1 MAIRRNLFRER
12 PNPEGNGI
20 MPLKRHLGLLH
31 VFCIA
36 TGAMISSGIF
46 VLPGIAHAKA
56 GPAVILSYLIA
67 GLVASVGMLS
77 AAELVTAMPR
87 AGGDYFF
94 VTRGLGPGIGTIA
107 GLLTWFSLSLKSA
120 FAIVGMSALA
130 ARFLPVNLQLAGIL
144 CCAFFTAL
152 NLFGSRHAARTQI
165 LLVAGLVLLMLFYI
179 VRGAPQVAF
188 EHLAPFMPHGPKS
201 VLFTAAFVFVAYG
214 GIIQISSIAEDVQ
227 SPGKTIPRGMI
238 LSMLVTTLFYTLMVW
253 VTTGVLPDETLN
265 NSLTPIADGAA
276 AFLGRPGVVLIG
288 AAALFAFMSTANA
301 GILAASRYLL
311 ALGRDSLAPQ
321 CLGRVNRR
329 FGTPHIAILFTSLF
343 ITLALFLQLDIL
355 VEAASLVLMLGFLL
369 SGICVIVLRESGI
382 QNYRPAFRAPL
393 YPFLQIAGILA
404 TLLLIIEM
412 GLIAFAIFSLLAVAG
427 FATYWFYGRN
437 SALRES
443 ALTHLLARL
452 TAREILT
459 GTLEEELKQII
470 RERDDIEPDRFDHLV
485 TNAPVFDLDAPL
497 SRNELFAQIA
507 QSGSDGTGLSAAE
520 LEQKLIEREELT
532 STALSTDIAVPHIIL
547 PGEKKFKAILVRH
560 RTGVTFSA
568 DAPQIKAVFVLMGT
582 VDERNF
588 HLRALAGIA
597 QIVQDPQ
604 FMPRWLAARNEAALR
619 DVILLGR
626 RQRNN

>member
-1 MAIRRNLFRER
+1 MA
-12 PNPEGNGI
+12 
-20 MPLKRHLGLLH
+20 LKRHLGLVH

-36 TGAMISSGIF
+36 TGAMVSSGIF

-67 GLVASVGMLS
+67 GIVASIGMLS
-77 AAELVTAMPR
+77 AAELVTAMPK

-130 ARFLPVNLQLAGIL
+130 ALVLPVNMQLAGIL

-152 NLFGSRHAARTQI
+152 NLLGSKHAARTQI
-165 LLVAGLVLLMLFYI
+165 LLVTGLMLLMIFYI
-179 VRGAPQVAF
+179 IRGAPHITL
-188 EHLAPFMPHGPKS
+188 ENLAPFSPHGMNA

-214 GIIQISSIAEDVQ
+214 GIIQISSIAEDVA

-238 LSMLVTTLFYTLMVW
+238 LSMLVTTIFYTLMVW
-253 VTTGVLPDETLN
+253 VTSGILSDAQLN
-265 NSLTPIADGAA
+265 GSLTPIADGASV
-276 AFLGRPGVVLIG
+276 FLGPTGKILIG
-288 AAALFAFMSTANA
+288 IAALLAFMSTANA

-311 ALGRDSLAPQ
+311 ALGRDELAPPF
-321 CLGRVNRR
+321 LSRLNKK
-329 FGTPHIAILFTSLF
+329 FGTPHIAILTTSLF
-343 ITLALFLQLDIL
+343 ISLALFLKLDIL

-369 SGICVIVLRESGI
+369 SGICVIVLRESRI

-412 GLIAFAIFSLLAVAG
+412 GVAAFAIFSLLSIAG
-427 FATYWFYGRN
+427 FTLYWFYGRN

-443 ALTHLLARL
+443 ALTHLVGRL
-452 TAREILT
+452 TAREIVT
-459 GTLEEELKQII
+459 GTLENELKQII
-470 RERDDIEPDRFDHLV
+470 RERDEIVLDRFDHLMTDAV
-485 TNAPVFDLDAPL
+485 VLDIDTPL
-497 SRNELFAQIA
+497 TRTELFEKIA
-507 QSGSDGTGLSAAE
+507 EAAADRAGLTPQE
-520 LEQKLIEREELT
+520 LSIKLNEREELT
-532 STALSTDIAVPHIIL
+532 STVLSANIAIPHIIL
-547 PGEKKFKAILVRH
+547 PGDGKFEAVLVRLSEG
-560 RTGVTFSA
+560 TAFSD
-568 DAPQIKAVFVLMGT
+568 DAPQVNAVFVLMGT

-604 FMPRWLAARNEAALR
+604 FMPRWRAARNETGLR
-619 DVILLGR
+619 DLILLGR
-626 RQRNN
+626 RQRQSEKA

>member
-1 MAIRRNLFRER
+1 
-12 PNPEGNGI
+12 
-20 MPLKRHLGLLH
+20 MPLKRHLGLIH

-46 VLPGIAHAKA
+46 VLPGLAHAKA

-67 GLVASVGMLS
+67 GLVASIGMLS
-77 AAELVTAMPR
+77 AAELVTAMPK

-130 ARFLPVNLQLAGIL
+130 AHFLPVNLQLTGIL

-152 NLFGSRHAARTQI
+152 NLFGSKHAARTQI
-165 LLVAGLVLLMLFYI
+165 LLVAGLILLMLFYI
-179 VRGAPQVAF
+179 VRGAPHVTLQN
-188 EHLAPFMPHGPKS
+188 LAPFIPHGPKA
-201 VLFTAAFVFVAYG
+201 VVFTAAFVFVAYG
-214 GIIQISSIAEDVQ
+214 GIIQISSIAEDVHA
-227 SPGKTIPRGMI
+227 PGKTIPLGMI

-253 VTTGVLPDETLN
+253 VTSGVLPEETLN

-276 AFLGRPGVVLIG
+276 AFMGKAGVALIG
-288 AAALFAFMSTANA
+288 TAALFAFMSTANA

-311 ALGRDSLAPQ
+311 ALGRDALAPQ
-321 CLGRVNRR
+321 GFSRVNRR

-343 ITLALFLQLDIL
+343 ISLALFLKLDIL

-412 GLIAFAIFSLLAVAG
+412 GLVAFAIFALLSVAG
-427 FATYWFYGRN
+427 FATYWFYGRS

-443 ALTHLLARL
+443 ALTHLIGRL
-452 TAREILT
+452 TAREIVT

-470 RERDDIEPDRFDHLV
+470 RERDDIELDRFDHLI
-485 TNAPVFDLDAPL
+485 TNALVIDLDKPMQR
-497 SRNELFAQIA
+497 SDLFAEIA
-507 QSGSDGTGLSAAE
+507 RAGAGRVDLSADE
-520 LEQKLIEREELT
+520 LERRLIEREELT
-532 STALSTDIAVPHIIL
+532 STALSPDIAVPHIIL
-547 PGEKKFKAILVRH
+547 PGEQKFEAVLVRH
-560 RTGVTFSA
+560 RTGIPFS
-568 DAPQIKAVFVLMGT
+568 DEAPQIKAVFVLMGT

-604 FMPRWLAARNEAALR
+604 FMKRWIAARNEEALR
-619 DVILLGR
+619 DLILLGR
-626 RQRNN
+626 RQRHG